1 MRKSLRTIGIIALI
15 ILSAACFLYLNYCPD
30 VGEIELGF
38 QQSEMTDVKVSKF
51 IVETLKKVV
60 VTIH

>member
-1 MRKSLRTIGIIALI
+1 MRKSLRAIGIIALI

-30 VGEIELGF
+30 VGDLELSFGN
-38 QQSEMTDVKVSKF
+38 SELTDVKISKF

-60 VTIH
+60 VTVH